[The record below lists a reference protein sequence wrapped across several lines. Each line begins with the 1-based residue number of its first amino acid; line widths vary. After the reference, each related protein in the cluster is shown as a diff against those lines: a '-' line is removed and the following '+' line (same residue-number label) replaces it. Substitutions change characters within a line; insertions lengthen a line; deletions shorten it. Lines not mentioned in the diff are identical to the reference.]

1 MSEGEKMSLFITFE
15 GGEGTG
21 KTTVINNLYNYLIS
35 LEYDVIKT
43 REPGGSKISESI
55 RGIILDRNN
64 TIMDY
69 KTEALMY
76 AASRRQHLIE
86 VIIPALKKNKIV
98 ICDRYIDSS
107 LAYQGYARG
116 LGIEQVKTINEYAIS
131 GYWPDLTIYIDLDPN
146 IGINRIKN
154 NNRDVD
160 RLDEETISFHEKVRE
175 GYIKLIDLYPN
186 RIKKIDGN
194 VSLDILTQIAKEIVV
209 NKLKEG

>member
-35 LEYDVIKT
+35 LGYDVIKT

-55 RGIILDRNN
+55 REIILDRNN

>member
-35 LEYDVIKT
+35 LGYDVIKT

>member
-1 MSEGEKMSLFITFE
+1 MSLFITFE

>member
-1 MSEGEKMSLFITFE
+1 MSLFITFE

-35 LEYDVIKT
+35 LGYDVIKT

-131 GYWPDLTIYIDLDPN
+131 GYWPDLTIFIDLDPN

>member
-1 MSEGEKMSLFITFE
+1 MSLFITFE

-35 LEYDVIKT
+35 LGYDVIKT

-146 IGINRIKN
+146 MGINRIKN

>member
-1 MSEGEKMSLFITFE
+1 MSLFITFE

-35 LEYDVIKT
+35 LGYDVIKT

>member
-35 LEYDVIKT
+35 LGYDVIKT

-146 IGINRIKN
+146 MGINRIKN

>member
-15 GGEGTG
+15 CGEGTG

-35 LEYDVIKT
+35 LGYDVIKT